1 MLELPR
7 IVRSLDVLAGV
18 GAGTSARAASEAF
31 WARGQDPARRHRWV
45 ALGLT
50 NHSSV
55 AA

>member
-18 GAGTSARAASEAF
+18 GA
-31 WARGQDPARRHRWV
+31 
-45 ALGLT
+45 LGLT